1 MLSLR
6 DCLDHSNLSEL
17 EVGVLADYTGLPT
30 MLAATLAGAML
41 QSEGGADLF
50 LRILRDAEAQASK
63 TLDMNKRQRT
73 HAAVEQFCRIHG
85 PELSQG

>member
-17 EVGVLADYTGLPT
+17 EVGVLAEYTSLPT

-41 QSEGGADLF
+41 QSDGGVDLL
-50 LRILRDAEAQASK
+50 LRILRDAEAQAAQ
-63 TLDMNKRQRT
+63 TLDMEKRERT
-73 HAAVEQFCRIHG
+73 RVAVEQFCRVHRPDHAG
-85 PELSQG
+85 